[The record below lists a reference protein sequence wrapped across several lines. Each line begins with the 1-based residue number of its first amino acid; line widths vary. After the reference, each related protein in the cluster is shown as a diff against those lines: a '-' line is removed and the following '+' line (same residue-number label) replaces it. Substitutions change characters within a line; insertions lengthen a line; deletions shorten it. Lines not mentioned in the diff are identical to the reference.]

1 MASYIFQQLAKDAST
16 EGISASTRQRD
27 ARTWFR
33 DAAQKITSVNRNRLM
48 NDKENLKPAIM
59 ESDIGAMFMFFYDPK
74 HKAKLPYYDTFPLIF
89 PIELKNDGFLGINL
103 HYLPPM
109 LRAKLMDALYQTITD
124 TKYNDKTRLQISYDT
139 LSSASKYRYF
149 KPCLKRYL
157 WGHVK
162 SNYLNIP
169 TSMWDAA
176 LMLPIAQFQKARPET
191 VWNFSKEI
199 INAR

>member
-1 MASYIFQQLAKDAST
+1 
-16 EGISASTRQRD
+16 
-27 ARTWFR
+27 
-33 DAAQKITSVNRNRLM
+33 M

-169 TSMWDAA
+169 PSMWDAA

-199 INAR
+199 ING